1 MPLGEPSLSA
11 DCRDRNNFMAK
22 KILIVE
28 DSATM
33 RSLIAS
39 TIEEMGGFELV
50 EASNGFEALKALPS
64 QHFDMIITDLNMP
77 DINGLEIIKFVKEHP
92 TYKSIPLVVVTT
104 QVGEEDRKKGLALGA
119 SDYVTKPFEPDDL
132 KKVVRRLLK
141 H

>member
-1 MPLGEPSLSA
+1 
-11 DCRDRNNFMAK
+11 MAR

-28 DSATM
+28 DSASM

-39 TIEEMGGFELV
+39 TIDEMRGFELF
-50 EASNGFEALKALPS
+50 EASNGFDALKALPS

-92 TYKSIPLVVVTT
+92 SYKSIPLLIVTT
-104 QVGEEDRKKGLALGA
+104 RIGEEDRKKGLALGA
-119 SDYVTKPFEPDDL
+119 SDYVIKPFEPDDL
-132 KKVVRRLLK
+132 KKAVRKILK

>member
-1 MPLGEPSLSA
+1 MS
-11 DCRDRNNFMAK
+11 K

-39 TIEEMGGFELV
+39 TIEEMKGFELF
-50 EASNGFEALKALPS
+50 EARNGFEALKALPS

-77 DINGLEIIKFVKEHP
+77 VINGLEIIKFVKDHP
-92 TYKSIPLVVVTT
+92 AYKSIPLLVVTT
-104 QVGEEDRKKGLALGA
+104 RIGEEDRKKGLALGA
-119 SDYVTKPFEPDDL
+119 SGYVIKPFEPDDL
-132 KKVVRRLLK
+132 KKVVRRILK

>member
-1 MPLGEPSLSA
+1 
-11 DCRDRNNFMAK
+11 MAK
-22 KILIVE
+22 KILIIE

-39 TIEEMGGFELV
+39 TIEDMNGFELV
-50 EASNGFEALKALPS
+50 EAGNGFEALKALPS

-92 TYKSIPLVVVTT
+92 AYKNIPLLVVTT
-104 QVGEEDRKKGLALGA
+104 AAGEEDRKKGLALGA
-119 SDYVTKPFEPDDL
+119 SDYVIKPFEPDDL
-132 KKVVRRLLK
+132 KKVIRRILK

>member
-1 MPLGEPSLSA
+1 
-11 DCRDRNNFMAK
+11 MAK

-92 TYKSIPLVVVTT
+92 TYKSIPLVIVTT
-104 QVGEEDRKKGLALGA
+104 QVGEEDRKKGLSLGA
-119 SDYVTKPFEPDDL
+119 SEYVTKPFEPDVL
-132 KKVVRRLLK
+132 KKVVRRILR
-141 H
+141 HEG

>member
-1 MPLGEPSLSA
+1 
-11 DCRDRNNFMAK
+11 MAK
-22 KILIVE
+22 KILIIE

-39 TIEEMGGFELV
+39 TIEEMSGFELV
-50 EASNGFEALKALPS
+50 EAGNGFEALKALPS

-92 TYKSIPLVVVTT
+92 AYKNIPLVVVTT
-104 QVGEEDRKKGLALGA
+104 ELGEEDRKKGLALGA
-119 SDYVTKPFEPDDL
+119 SDYVIKPFEPDDL
-132 KKVVRRLLK
+132 KKVVRKILK

>member
-1 MPLGEPSLSA
+1 
-11 DCRDRNNFMAK
+11 MAK

-39 TIEEMGGFELV
+39 TIEEMRGFEMF

-92 TYKSIPLVVVTT
+92 AYKSIPLLVVTT
-104 QVGEEDRKKGLALGA
+104 RIGEEDRKKGLALGA
-119 SDYVTKPFEPDDL
+119 SGYVIKPFEPDEL
-132 KKVVRRLLK
+132 KKIVRRILK

>member
-1 MPLGEPSLSA
+1 MT
-11 DCRDRNNFMAK
+11 R
-22 KILIVE
+22 KILIIE
-28 DSATM
+28 DSSTM

-39 TIEEMGGFELV
+39 TIEEMSGFESV

-92 TYKSIPLVVVTT
+92 AYKDIPLVVVTT
-104 QVGEEDRKKGLALGA
+104 EVEEEDRRKGLALGA
-119 SDYVTKPFEPDDL
+119 SEYITKPFDPDNL
-132 KKVVRRLLK
+132 KKVVRRILK

>member
-1 MPLGEPSLSA
+1 
-11 DCRDRNNFMAK
+11 MAK
-22 KILIVE
+22 KILIIE

-39 TIEEMGGFELV
+39 AIEEMSGFELL

-77 DINGLEIIKFVKEHP
+77 HINGLEIIKFVKEHP
-92 TYKSIPLVVVTT
+92 AYKNIPLVVVTT
-104 QVGEEDRKKGLALGA
+104 EVGEEDRKKGLRLGA
-119 SDYVTKPFEPDDL
+119 SDYVIKPFEPDDL
-132 KKVVRRLLK
+132 KKVIRRILK

>member
-1 MPLGEPSLSA
+1 
-11 DCRDRNNFMAK
+11 MAK
-22 KILIVE
+22 KILIIE

-39 TIEEMGGFELV
+39 TIGEMSGFESF

-64 QHFDMIITDLNMP
+64 QNFDMIITDLNMP
-77 DINGLEIIKFVKEHP
+77 DINGLEVIKFVKEHP
-92 TYKSIPLVVVTT
+92 AYKSIPLIVVTT

-119 SDYVTKPFEPDDL
+119 SSYVVKPFNPEDL
-132 KKVVRRLLK
+132 KKVVLKVLK

>member
-1 MPLGEPSLSA
+1 
-11 DCRDRNNFMAK
+11 MAK

-50 EASNGFEALKALPS
+50 QASSGFEALKALPS
-64 QHFDMIITDLNMP
+64 QHFDMLITDLNMP

-92 TYKSIPLVVVTT
+92 TYKNIPLVVVTT

-132 KKVVRRLLK
+132 KKVVRRILK
-141 H
+141 HEGH

>member
-1 MPLGEPSLSA
+1 
-11 DCRDRNNFMAK
+11 MAK
-22 KILIVE
+22 KILIIE

-50 EASNGFEALKALPS
+50 EASSGFEALKALPS

-132 KKVVRRLLK
+132 KKVVRRILK
-141 H
+141 HEGH

>member
-1 MPLGEPSLSA
+1 
-11 DCRDRNNFMAK
+11 
-22 KILIVE
+22 
-28 DSATM
+28 M

-39 TIEEMGGFELV
+39 TIEEMSGFELF

-92 TYKSIPLVVVTT
+92 AYKSIPLVVVTT

-119 SDYVTKPFEPDDL
+119 SGYVIKPFEPDDL
-132 KKVVRRLLK
+132 KKVVRRILK

>member
-1 MPLGEPSLSA
+1 
-11 DCRDRNNFMAK
+11 MAK

-28 DSATM
+28 DSASM

-39 TIEEMGGFELV
+39 TIEEMSGFELV

-92 TYKSIPLVVVTT
+92 AYKSIPLVIVTT

-132 KKVVRRLLK
+132 KKVVRRSLK